1 MDEQKREELEQE
13 TRTAGPA
20 PEPAQPVQRYAAP
33 EIDDDDEDDA
43 PTEWVPSRFE
53 KKVHAIPDRTWNLYQ
68 IAGGVVIGAFT
79 VAALFLGGSGLN
91 VPFLV
96 AIVLALFVPNWL
108 EDRGRRKL
116 NVARY
121 AMIAVIAVG
130 VVALLLYTGLTQGW
144 DFFKKKDEAEAA
156 LRTFML

>member
-1 MDEQKREELEQE
+1 MEDKDRNLTELE
-13 TRTAGPA
+13 
-20 PEPAQPVQRYAAP
+20 PEKKYAAP
-33 EIDDDDEDDA
+33 EIDDDDDDDA

-53 KKVHAIPDRTWNLYQ
+53 KRIHAIPEARWKLYQ
-68 IAGGVVIGAFT
+68 ILGGGAIGLFT
-79 VAALFLGGSGLN
+79 VGALFLGGTGKVGSAL
-91 VPFLV
+91 FLAAV
-96 AIVLALFVPNWL
+96 VLALLLPNWL

-121 AMIAVIAVG
+121 AMIIVIAVG

-156 LRTFML
+156 LRTFMV